1 MASFGMEA
9 AEIFRLTSAKHRF
22 GRRGAKSL
30 EEDQQRE
37 SQVFFFKK
45 LQQRYNDD
53 IRVPGIGLEE
63 CDDVINTALVSKHW
77 IAECSFE
84 R

>member
-1 MASFGMEA
+1 MNPESF
-9 AEIFRLTSAKHRF
+9 L
-22 GRRGAKSL
+22 
-30 EEDQQRE
+30 
-37 SQVFFFKK
+37 KK

-63 CDDVINTALVSKHW
+63 CDDVINIALVSKHW
-77 IAECSFE
+77 MAECSFE